1 MNVIIIVTKSGVRYA
16 TTQGDISNSAWPL
29 EGALIKKYIQFKE
42 IHGDIILIEESSIDH
57 IIIKNNGE
65 EKV

>member
-1 MNVIIIVTKSGVRYA
+1 MIIITKSGMRYA
-16 TTQGDISNSAWPL
+16 TTEEAITKSTWPL
-29 EGALIKKYIQFKE
+29 QGVIIKKYIQFKE
-42 IHGDIILIEESSIDH
+42 LQDGNTILIKESSIDH